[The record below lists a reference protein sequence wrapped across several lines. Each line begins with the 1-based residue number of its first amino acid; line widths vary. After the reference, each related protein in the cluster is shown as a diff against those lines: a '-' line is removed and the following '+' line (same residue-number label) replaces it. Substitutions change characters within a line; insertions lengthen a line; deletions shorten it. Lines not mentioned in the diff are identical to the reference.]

1 MRNWSQRDEFKYRV
15 SIKYFFSSNFE
26 IYIWLFWSRQRV
38 YLCSLSLVVSVKK
51 IYNLKKKT
59 LCLMN
64 TLYTKCLIIT
74 GCSNSFAKFCLKYE
88 QLFSRII
95 FHFFFSIWNFQSKM
109 AQRKLDTLHLC
120 GKTAMQINNLTFVS
134 LNNTQSI
141 NHTEVLCLQLK
152 LMILIVAIPH
162 IV

>member
-1 MRNWSQRDEFKYRV
+1 MNSNTGCPLNIFFLPILKYIFDSSGPGSV
-15 SIKYFFSSNFE
+15 SIYAAFPCCQYQENFHFYE
-26 IYIWLFWSRQRV
+26 
-38 YLCSLSLVVSVKK
+38 
-51 IYNLKKKT
+51 KT

-74 GCSNSFAKFCLKYE
+74 GCSNSFAKFGLKYE
-88 QLFSRII
+88 QLLSRII
-95 FHFFFSIWNFQSKM
+95 FHFFSIWNFQSQM